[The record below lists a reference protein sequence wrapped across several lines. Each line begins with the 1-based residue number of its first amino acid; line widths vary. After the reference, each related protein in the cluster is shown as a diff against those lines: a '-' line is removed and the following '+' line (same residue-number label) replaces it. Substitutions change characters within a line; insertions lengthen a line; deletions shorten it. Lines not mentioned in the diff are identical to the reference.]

1 MGEQTRINGA
11 AIILA
16 GGEGTRLV
24 GGEYPKALMRLVI
37 TPVIE
42 ILTDKLLQR
51 DPRLRIYV
59 VTREKWRHDFDRWL
73 EHYERRLNPGLTSPQ
88 KPIAESIAC
97 VLQKY
102 RVALQA
108 GNF

>member
-1 MGEQTRINGA
+1 M
-11 AIILA
+11 AIYTAEIVWSRSDQKFIDNRYSRKHILRFD
-16 GGEGTRLV
+16 GG
-24 GGEYPKALMRLVI
+24 
-37 TPVIE
+37 IE
-42 ILTDKLLQR
+42 IAGSSS
-51 DPRLRIYV
+51 PYV
-59 VTREKWRHDFDRWL
+59 VPLPYSAVDAVDPEEAFVASLSSCHMLWFL
-73 EHYERRLNPGLTSPQ
+73 SIAE